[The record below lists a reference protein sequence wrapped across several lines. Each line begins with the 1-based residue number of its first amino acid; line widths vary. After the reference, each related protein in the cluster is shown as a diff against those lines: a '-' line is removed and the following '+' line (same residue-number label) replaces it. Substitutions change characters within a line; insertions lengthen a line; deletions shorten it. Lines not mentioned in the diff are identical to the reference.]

1 MPCLEHLAQ
10 LREREAVL
18 AARGVR
24 VMAVTFESAERVR
37 EYRERE
43 PISYPI
49 LRDPE
54 RVAYRAFGL
63 QRRERAASIWRPKTS
78 WYYVKN
84 MVRGRLPR
92 VARADYYQLGGDVL
106 LSPSGAVCWVY
117 RSQEPADRPSVEL
130 ILKEVGD
137 CHDD

>member
-1 MPCLEHLAQ
+1 M
-10 LREREAVL
+10 REREAEL
-18 AARGVR
+18 AACGVR
-24 VMAVTFESAERVR
+24 VFAVTFEPARRVR
-37 EYRERE
+37 EYRARE
-43 PISYPI
+43 SAPYPI

-63 QRRERAASIWRPKTS
+63 QRREHAACIWRPKTI

-84 MVRGRLPR
+84 ALRGRLPH

-117 RSQEPADRPSVEL
+117 RSAEPADRPSVDL
-130 ILKEVGD
+130 ILKEVHD
-137 CHDD
+137 CRDD